1 MLTATTLNMTLSVL
15 VSATRNRTCSNLNCF
30 WQGTFEPLRHLPKNK
45 SVVLGLVTSKF
56 PELEDKQVLKER
68 VLAAARVVASGSGET
83 EEEALQ
89 RISVSPQCGF
99 ASHEEGNLLGMEDM
113 RKKLALVKDLATS
126 IWSDA

>member
-1 MLTATTLNMTLSVL
+1 M
-15 VSATRNRTCSNLNCF
+15 
-30 WQGTFEPLRHLPKNK
+30 
-45 SVVLGLVTSKF
+45 
-56 PELEDKQVLKER
+56 
-68 VLAAARVVASGSGET
+68 ASGSGET

-113 RKKLALVKDLATS
+113 EKKLVLVKDLATS

>member
-1 MLTATTLNMTLSVL
+1 M
-15 VSATRNRTCSNLNCF
+15 
-30 WQGTFEPLRHLPKNK
+30 
-45 SVVLGLVTSKF
+45 LGLVTSKF

-68 VLAAARVVASGSGET
+68 VLAAARVMASGSGET
-83 EEEALQ
+83 EGEALQ

-113 RKKLALVKDLATS
+113 RKKLELVKDLATS